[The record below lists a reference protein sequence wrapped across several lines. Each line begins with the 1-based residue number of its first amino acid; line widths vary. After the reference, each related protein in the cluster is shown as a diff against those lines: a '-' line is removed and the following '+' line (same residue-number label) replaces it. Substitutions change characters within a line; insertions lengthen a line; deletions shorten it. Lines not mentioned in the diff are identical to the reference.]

1 MYASTRML
9 YTLAV
14 EGKAPKIFDRLS
26 QGGVPRYALAMTTLV
41 AALCFLSSLYS
52 NQKVY
57 LWLLNT
63 SGMTGFIAW
72 LGIAVSHYRFRRGYV
87 KQGRNLAALPYRAGW
102 VPAGAGAGIYLMLA
116 YYAGS
121 ELSGFLNADD

>member
-1 MYASTRML
+1 ML
-9 YTLAV
+9 YTLAL
-14 EGKAPKIFDRLS
+14 EGKAPKIFARLS

-63 SGMTGFIAW
+63 SGMTGFIAR
-72 LGIAVSHYRFRRGYV
+72 LGIAVSHYRFRRGYE
-87 KQGRNLAALPYRAGW
+87 KQGRNLAALPYRAGLFPLGP
-102 VPAGAGAGIYLMLA
+102 VLA
-116 YYAGS
+116 FILCLLITLGQNYQA
-121 ELSGFLNADD
+121 FLA